1 MEKSPEV
8 AMLDLNPQVIK
19 KDGKKEFVILPY
31 EEFVRIQEQ
40 LEDYEDLQI
49 LRQATEKE
57 REDPTIGLEEAK
69 RKFDLD

>member
-49 LRQATEKE
+49 LRDAKAKE
-57 REDPTIGLEEAK
+57 HDAPRGS
-69 RKFDLD
+69 

>member
-1 MEKSPEV
+1 MTEV

-19 KDGKKEFVILPY
+19 KNGKKEFVILPY

-69 RKFDLD
+69 RKLDLD

>member
-1 MEKSPEV
+1 
-8 AMLDLNPQVIK
+8 MLDLNPQVIK
-19 KDGKKEFVILPY
+19 KNGKKEFVILPY

-69 RKFDLD
+69 RKLDLD

>member
-1 MEKSPEV
+1 
-8 AMLDLNPQVIK
+8 MLDLNPQVIK

-31 EEFVRIQEQ
+31 EEFLKIQEQ

-69 RKFDLD
+69 RKLDLD

>member
-1 MEKSPEV
+1 
-8 AMLDLNPQVIK
+8 MLDLNPQVIK

-49 LRQATEKE
+49 LRDAKAKE
-57 REDPTIGLEEAK
+57 HDAPRGS
-69 RKFDLD
+69 

>member
-1 MEKSPEV
+1 MTEV

-19 KDGKKEFVILPY
+19 KNGKKEFVILPY

-49 LRQATEKE
+49 LRQAKEKE

-69 RKFDLD
+69 RKLDLD